1 MKKAK
6 RLNKN
11 RKGPKKCKKGP
22 KYKKTINARNVKRG
36 QNIEKIP
43 KKWPKRTN
51 KGKKTKNVKR
61 L

>member
-11 RKGPKKCKKGP
+11 RKGPKKGKKGP

-43 KKWPKRTN
+43 KK
-51 KGKKTKNVKR
+51 
-61 L
+61 